1 MHQQEFPLKWHAE
14 IIAFRNPGLVHP
26 DYEEGCVPESDVLL
40 HFVQENIILNQGKA
54 EIIKALSTGDSRI
67 LARMAVGDRGALPS
81 NPQVPKVPDRT
92 RVALYHEVFRQDIQ
106 TIVTTTSGDVNEI
119 LMVATFNAV
128 DIPTTSFLDQSA
140 PMINECGLVLC
151 DVVLGRPLPRPIVA
165 APALPDADELLFTH
179 LPFNSVPF
187 KAEEEVSVTVRYKVF
202 VA

>member
-1 MHQQEFPLKWHAE
+1 MQDVRNIPLKWHAE
-14 IIAFRNPGLVHP
+14 FIVFKNPKYVIKQYDESLNDLVITR
-26 DYEEGCVPESDVLL
+26 
-40 HFVQENIILNQGKA
+40 FVKENIILNQGKA

-81 NPQVPKVPDRT
+81 NTQVPKVPDRT
-92 RVALYHEVFRQDIQ
+92 RTSLYHEVFRQDIQ
-106 TIVTTTSGDVNEI
+106 TIVTTTSGDTNEI

-128 DIPTTSFLDQSA
+128 DIPVTSFLDQSA

-151 DVVLGRPLPRPIVA
+151 DVILGRPLPRPIVA
-165 APALPDADELLFTH
+165 APATPDADELLFTH

-187 KAEEEVSVTVRYKVF
+187 KAAEEVSVTVRYKVF